1 MPVLFTFIPH
11 YEPVPLVECNRFLI
25 ELRLVSLKKSKELD

>member
-11 YEPVPLVECNRFLI
+11 DEPVPLVEFNRFLI
-25 ELRLVSLKKSKELD
+25 ELRLVRLKKSKEPD